1 MNCLQLFLTWCS
13 RTYLCLPSLSPD
25 IFIAECKSSCKPCR
39 ESLPPA
45 TFLLHV
51 CDCSYC
57 FQISH
62 LACSAQV
69 LGASAQVPFHAFPKE
84 AGARCGRCPFE
95 AVCTPPSLE
104 PRRCLAF
111 LLLLETLGT
120 QDEQERL
127 LVDTEDPGGK
137 DIHRHPWA
145 WARLSFHVASSAF
158 SVIYQL
164 DPGVIKLGHSRF

>member
-25 IFIAECKSSCKPCR
+25 TFIAECKSSCKPCR
-39 ESLPPA
+39 ESLPPT

-69 LGASAQVPFHAFPKE
+69 LGASAQVPPVPFPRKLVRVVDVVLLKLFVLHQVLSRGDALHFFCCE
-84 AGARCGRCPFE
+84 RPLELRTNRKGYWLTLRTRVEKTSIDIPGHGHVSLFMSLP
-95 AVCTPPSLE
+95 PPSL
-104 PRRCLAF
+104 
-111 LLLLETLGT
+111 
-120 QDEQERL
+120 
-127 LVDTEDPGGK
+127 
-137 DIHRHPWA
+137 
-145 WARLSFHVASSAF
+145 
-158 SVIYQL
+158 
-164 DPGVIKLGHSRF
+164 